1 MQKEKI
7 LSCVFSYVSILFILK
22 GKNLLVIKKKKK
34 KIVQSGNSRIKKLQE
49 KVTKCEVEVCLVI
62 VYRVRS
68 SVDVNDYNPMTQRIY
83 LVLLQLDSN
92 PKARKGT

>member
-22 GKNLLVIKKKKK
+22 GKNLLVIKKKK